1 MRGTKRCDKTAIVND
16 ITRLP
21 PVPEIHL
28 RQVAREPGPQ
38 PFLSLDRHWLVAR
51 FPDGT
56 ESDAF
61 GYDSMT
67 RRALD
72 AVVIVIWRRVDAEVC
87 VYLRTAVRPPLLER
101 QTHPG
106 AVDRQH
112 EVCLWEL
119 PAGLIEPE
127 DLAEDGAPEPSIR
140 RAAAREAEEELGFRL
155 GAERFRLLGPGV
167 FPSPAMIAERQFFAY
182 AEVTNEPQAIPSLDG
197 SPLEEH
203 ATICLISLA
212 RALEYCDRGSIVDSK
227 TELALRRFS
236 ACMNQKG

>member
-1 MRGTKRCDKTAIVND
+1 MTTHAAIRIRNVKP
-16 ITRLP
+16 IQTLP
-21 PVPEIHL
+21 PVPEIRL
-28 RQVAREPGPQ
+28 RRIAREPEPKA
-38 PFLSLDRHWLVAR
+38 FLTLQRRWLVAR
-51 FPDGT
+51 YPDGT
-56 ESDAF
+56 ESQAF

-72 AVVIVIWRRVDAEVC
+72 AVVIVVWRRVDGEVC

-101 QTHPG
+101 EAHPG
-106 AVDRQH
+106 AVDREH

-127 DLAEDGAPEPSIR
+127 DLDDEPNAERRIC
-140 RAAAREAEEELGFRL
+140 RAAAREAEEELGFSLGIDRFSLL
-155 GAERFRLLGPGV
+155 GAGV
-167 FPSPAMIAERQFFAY
+167 FPCPAMIAERQFFAR
-182 AEVTNEPQAIPSLDG
+182 AEVTQEQPTVPSLDG

-203 ATICLISLA
+203 ATICLISLS
-212 RALEYCDRGSIVDSK
+212 RALEYCERGSIVDGK